1 MATKIEWDIFD
12 YAARDVLSELLDE
25 LGASYREMESLTYG
39 EVTYSRIRDI
49 KMGNKAPVRLSEF
62 IRLSAIS
69 HCLPAQ
75 ALHMVIDRVN
85 ELENEEYMSMTQEE
99 RDSINEIF
107 EMLRTQQS
115 SADTPEPIVRSTVDD
130 DNVSVA
136 ETLSKLKRGDL
147 DIAALEDEHKF
158 DGDGDGPA

>member
-12 YAARDVLSELLDE
+12 YAARDVLSGLLDE
-25 LGASYREMESLTYG
+25 LGASYREMENLTQG

-69 HCLPAQ
+69 HCLPVQ
-75 ALHMVIDRVN
+75 ALNMVLDRVS

-99 RDSINEIF
+99 RDSIKKPAGERF
-107 EMLRTQQS
+107 
-115 SADTPEPIVRSTVDD
+115 VVDD
-130 DNVSVA
+130 EQARVA
-136 ETLSKLKRGDL
+136 ETLKKLHRGDM
-147 DIAALEDEHKF
+147 DIVALEDEHKY
-158 DGDGDGPA
+158 DGDGDEPA

>member
-12 YAARDVLSELLDE
+12 YAARDVLSGLLDE
-25 LGASYREMESLTYG
+25 LGASYREMENLTQG

-69 HCLPAQ
+69 HCLPVQ
-75 ALHMVIDRVN
+75 ALNMVLDRVS

-99 RDSINEIF
+99 RDSIKKPAGERF
-107 EMLRTQQS
+107 
-115 SADTPEPIVRSTVDD
+115 VVDD
-130 DNVSVA
+130 EQARVA
-136 ETLSKLKRGDL
+136 ETLKKLHRGDM
-147 DIAALEDEHKF
+147 DIVALEDEHKF
-158 DGDGDGPA
+158 DGDGDEPA